1 MALFWPCESLSAPR
15 ERCYNSAKQPYQHQQ
30 LPTKTLSLPTQRR
43 PLASGGVYRPREA
56 ERAVSAV
63 HRSTYG
69 RTAPIGCSVAVKR
82 GARCQRENN
91 ARDYLISVTL
101 CTTATECITE
111 CLAAAGKLTAKREG
125 SVLNIAFFLSPP
137 GRFWSTQRG
146 PTAARTRFVCS
157 KMALWRKVLS
167 TKPFSST
174 IARAGTLR

>member
-1 MALFWPCESLSAPR
+1 MLSAPLR
-15 ERCYNSAKQPYQHQQ
+15 ALLNTAQQPYQHQQ
-30 LPTKTLSLPTQRR
+30 LPTKTLTAPTQRR
-43 PLASGGVYRPREA
+43 PLASGGVHRPRQA

-69 RTAPIGCSVAVKR
+69 RTAPVSCSVAVKR
-82 GARCQRENN
+82 GARCQRERNS
-91 ARDYLISVTL
+91 RDDLISVTL
-101 CTTATECITE
+101 CTTAIEFTTEG
-111 CLAAAGKLTAKREG
+111 LAAAGEPTAKRRG

-157 KMALWRKVLS
+157 KMALWRKGLS